1 MLQRGRYDMFYDT
14 LRFLDLL
21 DGDLVFVVDLLVHFL
36 RLHVQVL
43 FYSAHAFLGEFS
55 YDAELHYLRALSRRK
70 PCQRRCPL
78 RVGAAEPTIV
88 EVFVKQRQRHHVAA
102 PVVLERHFAQ
112 GLDLLPVFPLR
123 PLERELR
130 VWPAVVLAGV
140 AIDPHVSEPH
150 YAASGGCVVS
160 LAVTGQIFVREVY
173 AFARLVDFLQFVL

>member
-1 MLQRGRYDMFYDT
+1 MFYDT

-36 RLHVQVL
+36 RLHVQVF

-55 YDAELHYLRALSRRK
+55 YDAEFHYLCALSRRK
-70 PCQRRCPL
+70 PCQRWSPL

-88 EVFVKQRQRHHVAA
+88 EVFVEQRQRHHVAA

-112 GLDLLPVFPLR
+112 GFDLLPVFPLR

-140 AIDPHVSEPH
+140 TIDSHVSELH
-150 YAASGGCVVS
+150 YAASSGCVVS
-160 LAVTGQIFVREVY
+160 LAVASDTAASEIY
-173 AFARLVDFLQFVL
+173 TLARLVDFLQFVL

>member
-1 MLQRGRYDMFYDT
+1 MFYDT

-36 RLHVQVL
+36 RLHVQVF

-55 YDAELHYLRALSRRK
+55 YDAEFHYLCALSRCK
-70 PCQRRCPL
+70 PCQRWCPL
-78 RVGAAEPTIV
+78 CIGAAEPTIV

-102 PVVLERHFAQ
+102 TIVLERHFAQ
-112 GLDLLPVFPLR
+112 GFDLLPVFPLR
-123 PLERELR
+123 PLEWKLR
-130 VWPAVVLAGV
+130 IWPAVVLAR
-140 AIDPHVSEPH
+140 ITLDTHISELH

-160 LAVTGQIFVREVY
+160 LAITGQIFVREIY